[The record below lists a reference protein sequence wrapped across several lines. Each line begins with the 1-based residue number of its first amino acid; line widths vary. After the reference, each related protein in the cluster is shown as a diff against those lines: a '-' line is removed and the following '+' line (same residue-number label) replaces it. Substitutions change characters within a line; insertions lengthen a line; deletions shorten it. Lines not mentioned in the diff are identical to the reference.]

1 MGPGRRTVAAPFSAS
16 NAYRYLRVGPKN
28 GVLGDTMGVRA
39 SERARRRSLSAPRRK
54 RLVES
59 CGLAHGAV
67 PIRTPKC

>member
-28 GVLGDTMGVRA
+28 GVLGDTMG
-39 SERARRRSLSAPRRK
+39 ARGRRCSLSAPRRK